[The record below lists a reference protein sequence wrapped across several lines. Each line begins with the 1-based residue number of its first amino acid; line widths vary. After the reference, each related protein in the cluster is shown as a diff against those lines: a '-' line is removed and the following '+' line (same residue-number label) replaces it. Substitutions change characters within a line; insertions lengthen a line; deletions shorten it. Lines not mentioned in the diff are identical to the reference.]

1 MSSDHIEHPPA
12 DSDFEML
19 YSGAINSD
27 QVGPIARV
35 TAQKVVE
42 RFLAIQVDNDTTD
55 LTRKIQQAASENNI
69 ELILSLTD
77 ELRTAK
83 DAEHQRHARL
93 VKVSDEFSF
102 NELLHAFPTDLKDLT
117 YEIALLVIKQVEE
130 GLKQSKSRSR
140 PSRTAGM
147 KRESKNRYLIKNGD
161 ESIEVVP
168 NVGRRK
174 TPSSERDFYEFMGF
188 KLSDDGRS
196 VIPENFTNKEGN
208 VIENVSKKSI
218 IEDLLAGNALW
229 ADKGYSIELITPE
242 MSDVAA

>member
-1 MSSDHIEHPPA
+1 MSSDHIEQPPA
-12 DSDFEML
+12 DSDFETL
-19 YSGAINSD
+19 YNGAINSD

-42 RFLAIQVDNDTTD
+42 RFFAIQVDNDTTD
-55 LTRKIQQAASENNI
+55 LTRKIALAAGENNYD
-69 ELILSLTD
+69 LIMSLTD
-77 ELRTAK
+77 ELRAAK
-83 DAEHQRHARL
+83 ETENQRHARL
-93 VKVSDEFSF
+93 IKISDEFSF
-102 NELLHAFPTDLKDLT
+102 NELLHAFPADLKDLT
-117 YEIALLVIKQVEE
+117 YEMALLVIKQVEE
-130 GLKQSKSRSR
+130 GLKQSKSR

-147 KRESKNRYLIKNGD
+147 KRESKNRYLIQKGG

-188 KLSDDGRS
+188 TLSEDGRS

-229 ADKGYSIELITPE
+229 TDKGYSIALITPE
-242 MSDVAA
+242 VSGAAA